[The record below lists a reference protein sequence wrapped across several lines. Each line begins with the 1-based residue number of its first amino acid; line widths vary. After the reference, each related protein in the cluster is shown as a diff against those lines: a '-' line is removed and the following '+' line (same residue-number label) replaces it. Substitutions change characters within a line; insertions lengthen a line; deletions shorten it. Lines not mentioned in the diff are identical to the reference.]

1 MMRCLKADFDP
12 VHLGM
17 RQLRIIEQRILKTAL
32 DFLKTILDSHLS
44 LGVSENKG
52 YAFLGSNKKDPIWGT
67 VLGSPIFWKLP
78 LRNRVRM

>member
-44 LGVSENKG
+44 LGVSEN
-52 YAFLGSNKKDPIWGT
+52 
-67 VLGSPIFWKLP
+67 
-78 LRNRVRM
+78 